1 MSRIT
6 WDVAS
11 ERRVE
16 NGVDRGILFEPTAGV
31 YSHGVPWNGLVN
43 VNEEPSGAEPTKHYA
58 SNIPHVTMYS
68 AEEFSATIEAFMAPR
83 EFDKF
88 DGVHTSAN
96 GVKYHGQGR
105 GVFGLYY
112 RTNVATAEDPEA
124 GYKHHLVYG
133 CQAAPSARNYSTVS
147 DSPEPITFSW
157 TLSTQPVQIAGDLK
171 PTSFIAIDS
180 TDPTV
185 DPERLAALLDIIYG
199 TAGADPRLPLP
210 DEVEVIMGTGV
221 TSVTPLPPTFNGTDT
236 ITIPTQAGVVY
247 TDASGAALSAGA
259 LAISADTVIKARPA
273 PAYTFAGVY
282 VDAWMFDVP

>member
-31 YSHGVPWNGLVN
+31 YNSGVPWNGLVN

-58 SNIPHVTMYS
+58 SNIAHVTMYS
-68 AEEFSATIEAFMAPR
+68 AEEFAATVEAFMAPSQ
-83 EFDKF
+83 FDKY
-88 DGVHTSAN
+88 DGIHTSAN
-96 GVKYHGQGR
+96 GVKYGGQGR

-112 RTNVATAEDPEA
+112 RTNVATGDDPEA

-157 TLSTQPVQIAGDLK
+157 SLSTQPVAVAGDLK
-171 PTSFIAIDS
+171 PTSIITIDS

-185 DPERLAALLDIIYG
+185 ESAQLAALLDIIYG
-199 TAGADPRLPLP
+199 TPSANPRLPLP
-210 DEVEVIMGTGV
+210 DEVEMIMGSGV
-221 TSVTPLPPTFNGTDT
+221 TQVTPTPPTFNGTDT

-247 TDASGAALSAGA
+247 TDAEGTPLASGA
-259 LAISADTVIKARPA
+259 LAITADTIVKARPA
-273 PAYTFAGVY
+273 AAYTFSGVY
-282 VDAWMFDVP
+282 VDAWMFDMP